1 MRSTKRIGMVLGVGA
16 ALGLACAPAD
26 DRDDAASLGIT
37 RLALGETVVTDRAA
51 YEVGEAVTVTFA
63 GLPGNGH
70 DWIAIAAAGAPSS
83 SFRGWRYTAGR
94 AAGSVSIPAPGPS
107 GQYVARAFLDDG
119 FTLLAESAPFT
130 VTATAAAAT
139 TTDKVSYGSA
149 EMVTVSFSSLAGNAH
164 DWIALSPAGSPATS
178 YVSWRYTGGAITGS
192 TGFPAPAPGQYVARS
207 YLDGGFTIQ
216 AESAP
221 FTVVDTS
228 TRVSRDKRAYF
239 NDEIA
244 LFTFSGMSGSPTD
257 WLGIAPLGSGAKAFV
272 YWNYVV
278 STSGSRPFSLA
289 GLEGTYVVRAYFN
302 DGFVIEAESE
312 PFTVDRRGTPTTTT
326 DKTTYGGAESVV
338 VSYTGLVGRPND
350 WVALAPLGSPPTS
363 YVGRVDTGGA
373 VSGSRAFVAPPPG
386 QYVARTYLNGET
398 TVQAES
404 APFTVTGG
412 ASIAS
417 EKAGYASGEQGIFR
431 FAGMSGAST
440 DWIAIAP
447 VGAAANGYVRW
458 SYIQGRTSGTW
469 PLSLAGL
476 GGTYVARAYFANGL
490 VIEAESGPFTVTAA
504 P

>member
-1 MRSTKRIGMVLGVGA
+1 MGMKPVVGLVVVMGI
-16 ALGLACAPAD
+16 ALGSCAPAHD
-26 DRDDAASLGIT
+26 GTEDETLGASRQAI
-37 RLALGETVVTDRAA
+37 GESVTTAKSSYVIGESVVVT
-51 YEVGEAVTVTFA
+51 FS
-63 GLPGNGH
+63 GLPGNSH
-70 DWIAIAAAGAPSS
+70 DWVTIAPFGAPNVDI
-83 SFRGWRYTAGR
+83 RGWRYTAGLTSGAVTI
-94 AAGSVSIPAPGPS
+94 AAPAPA

-119 FTLLAESAPFT
+119 LTLLAESAPFSVVGGGAPT
-130 VTATAAAAT
+130 T
-139 TTDKVSYGSA
+139 TTDKAVYNPSESVVVSYSN
-149 EMVTVSFSSLAGNAH
+149 LAGYVH
-164 DWIALSPAGSPATS
+164 DWLGLAPVGAPPSTV
-178 YVSWRYTGGAITGS
+178 VSWSYTYGRPNGS
-192 TGFPAPAPGQYVARS
+192 RAFKAPGPGQYVARS
-207 YLDGGFTIQ
+207 YLNNGSTIQ

-221 FTVVDTS
+221 FTVAAGTTVT
-228 TRVSRDKRAYF
+228 RDKRAYF
-239 NDEIA
+239 DDEIA
-244 LFTFSGMSGSPTD
+244 LFSFTGMSGSPTD
-257 WLGIAPLGSGAKAFV
+257 WLGIAPLGSDASV
-272 YWNYVV
+272 YLRWNYVDARI
-278 STSGSRPFSLA
+278 SGSRPFEIKRLS
-289 GLEGTYVVRAYFN
+289 GTYVVRAYFN
-302 DGFVIEAESE
+302 DSLVIEAESE

-363 YVGRVDTGGA
+363 YVGRVDTGGT

-417 EKAGYASGEQGIFR
+417 EKTSYASNEQGVFR
-431 FAGMSGAST
+431 FAGMSGSST

-476 GGTYVARAYFANGL
+476 GGTYVARAYFANSL
-490 VIEAESGPFTVTAA
+490 VLEAESAPFTVTAT